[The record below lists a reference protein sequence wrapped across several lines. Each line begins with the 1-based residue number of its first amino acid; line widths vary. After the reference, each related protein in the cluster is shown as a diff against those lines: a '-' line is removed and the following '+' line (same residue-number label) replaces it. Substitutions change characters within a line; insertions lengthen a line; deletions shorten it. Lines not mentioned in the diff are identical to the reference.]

1 MKNDYRP
8 EQIRNVALIAHG
20 SAGKTSLSE
29 AMLYDSGAI
38 KRLGKVEEGNTV
50 SDYDPEELRRKMSVN
65 TSVLPCEWNGHK
77 LNVLDTPGYMDFV
90 GEVLGALRVCEG
102 AIVVVDAASGVE
114 VGTEMVWSYADE
126 RNLPRLVFINKMD
139 RENADFLRVVNE
151 IAEKFEVTVIP
162 IQLPVG
168 SQSSFTGVVD
178 LLRMKAFIGPEA
190 KEEDVP
196 AELAELAEE
205 YRIKMVEAAAES
217 DDELIMKYLEGEE
230 LTEEEIKGGLAF
242 GVKNRKFVL
251 ALCGAATMDIGARQ
265 LLDAIIDF
273 LPSPAEAEV
282 KAKNPATG
290 EEEVLEV
297 HEGAPLAT
305 LVFKTF
311 ADPYVGKLTYLRV
324 YSGVM
329 ASDSRVFNPR
339 SREEERIGQL
349 FFLRGKEQIPT
360 KQINPGDIG
369 AVAKLGAT
377 VTGDTLCDK
386 GHPLVL
392 PGIKYPEPLF
402 SVAVKPKTKADLDK
416 MSNVLARLVEEDPTL
431 QVRRELSTGET
442 ILSGM
447 GESHVDIA
455 VRKLQQKFG
464 VSVET
469 SLPKVPYRETITK
482 VAKAQGKYKKQTG
495 GRGQYGDVWLR
506 LEPLPRGSGFEF
518 AEEIFGGAVP
528 KQYIPAV
535 EKGLKEAIQSGV
547 LAGFPVVDIR
557 AVLYDGSYHPV
568 DSSEIAF
575 KIATHLGFKKAM
587 EQAGPVLLEPIMNVT
602 ITVPEQFMG
611 DVLGDLNT
619 KRARVLGMDQ
629 KKGTA
634 IIKAQV
640 PLAEMQRY
648 ATELRSLT
656 QGRGVFT
663 MEFSHYEEVPAH
675 LAQAIIEKAR
685 KEKEAQEKK

>member
-1 MKNDYRP
+1 MKA
-8 EQIRNVALIAHG
+8 EKIRNVALIAHG
-20 SAGKTSLSE
+20 GAGKTSLSE
-29 AMLYDSGAI
+29 ALLYDSGTI

-50 SDYDPEELRRKMSVN
+50 SDYDPEEIKRRMSVN
-65 TSVLPCEWNGHK
+65 TSILPCEWRGHK
-77 LNVLDTPGYMDFV
+77 INILDTPGYMDFV

-102 AIVVVDAASGVE
+102 AIVVVDASAGVE

-126 RNLPRLVFINKMD
+126 RQLPRLVFINKMD
-139 RENADFLRVVNE
+139 RENADFIRVVNE
-151 IAEKFEVTVIP
+151 IAEKFGVNVIP
-162 IQLPVG
+162 IQLPLG
-168 SQSSFTGVVD
+168 SQASFSGVID
-178 LLRMKAFIGPEA
+178 LIKMKAYTGPEA
-190 KEEDVP
+190 VEGEIPPQFK
-196 AELAELAEE
+196 AQAEE
-205 YRIKMVEAAAES
+205 YRVKLLEAAAES
-217 DDELIMKYLEGEE
+217 EDELIMKYLEGEP
-230 LTEEEIKGGLAF
+230 LSEEEIKRGLAF

-251 ALCGAATMDIGARQ
+251 ALCGAATMDIGGRQ
-265 LLDAIIDF
+265 LLDAIVDY
-273 LPSPAEAEV
+273 LPSPAEIEV
-282 KAKNPATG
+282 QTEG
-290 EEEVLEV
+290 GEVLKADEN
-297 HEGAPLAT
+297 GPLAS

-311 ADPYVGKLTYLRV
+311 ADPYVGKLSYFKV

-329 ASDSRVFNPR
+329 SSDSRVFNPR
-339 SREEERIGQL
+339 AGEEERIGQL
-349 FFLRGKEQIPT
+349 FFLRGKEQTPV
-360 KQINPGDIG
+360 KEVSAGDIG
-369 AVAKLGAT
+369 AVAKLSVT
-377 VTGDTLCDK
+377 ITGDTLCDK
-386 GHPLVL
+386 SHPIIL

-402 SVAVKPKTKADLDK
+402 SVAVAPKTKADLDK
-416 MSNVLARLVEEDPTL
+416 LSNVLNRLVEEDPTL
-431 QVRRELSTGET
+431 QVKRELSTGET

-455 VRKLQQKFG
+455 IRKLQDKFG
-464 VSVET
+464 VGVVT

-482 VAKAQGKYKKQTG
+482 VARAQGKYKKQTG

-568 DSSEIAF
+568 DSSELAF

-587 EQAGPVLLEPIMNVT
+587 EQAGPILLEPIMNVT
-602 ITVPEQFMG
+602 ITVPEQFTG
-611 DVLGDLNT
+611 DVLGNLNT
-619 KRARVLGMDQ
+619 KRARVMGIDQ

-656 QGRGVFT
+656 QGRGVFS
-663 MEFSHYEEVPAH
+663 MEFSHYEEVPSH
-675 LAQAIIEKAR
+675 IAQAIIEQAR
-685 KEKEAQEKK
+685 KEREAQQEKK

>member
-1 MKNDYRP
+1 MRNDYRP
-8 EQIRNVALIAHG
+8 EQIRNVAIIAHG

-29 AMLYDSGAI
+29 ALLYDSGAI

-50 SDYDPEELRRKMSVN
+50 SDYDPEELRRRMSVN
-65 TSVLPCEWNGHK
+65 TSVLPCEWKDHK
-77 LNVLDTPGYMDFV
+77 INILDTPGYMDFV

-139 RENADFLRVVNE
+139 RENADFLRTVQE
-151 IAEKFEVTVIP
+151 IAEKFETTVIP

-168 SQSSFTGVVD
+168 KQSEFKGVID
-178 LLRMKAFIGPEA
+178 LLKMKAFIGPEA
-190 KEEDVP
+190 NEEEIP
-196 AELAELAEE
+196 AELADLAEE

-230 LTEEEIKGGLAF
+230 LTEEEIKNGLAF

-251 ALCGAATMDIGARQ
+251 ALCGAATMDIGGRA
-265 LLDAIIDF
+265 LLDAIVDY
-273 LPSPAEAEV
+273 LPSPAEVEV
-282 KAKNPATG
+282 KAQNPATG
-290 EEEVLEV
+290 EEEILEV
-297 HEGAPLAT
+297 NEAAPLAV

-311 ADPYVGKLTYLRV
+311 ADPYVGKLTYFRV

-329 ASDSRVFNPR
+329 SSDSRVFNAR

-349 FFLRGKEQIPT
+349 FFLRGKEQTPT
-360 KQINPGDIG
+360 KRVGPGDIG
-369 AVAKLGAT
+369 AVAKLSAT
-377 VTGDTLCDK
+377 LTGDTLCDK

-431 QVRRELSTGET
+431 QVKRELSTGET

-464 VSVET
+464 VNVET

-602 ITVPEQFMG
+602 ITVPDQFMG

-619 KRARVLGMDQ
+619 KRAKVTGMEQ
-629 KKGTA
+629 RKGTA

-675 LAQAIIEKAR
+675 LAQSIIEQAR
-685 KEKEAQEKK
+685 REKEAQEKK

>member
-1 MKNDYRP
+1 MKA
-8 EQIRNVALIAHG
+8 EKIRNVALIAHG
-20 SAGKTSLSE
+20 GAGKTSLSE
-29 AMLYDSGAI
+29 ALLYDSGTI

-50 SDYDPEELRRKMSVN
+50 SDYDPEEIKRRMSVN
-65 TSVLPCEWNGHK
+65 TSILPCEWRGHK
-77 LNVLDTPGYMDFV
+77 INILDTPGYMDFV

-102 AIVVVDAASGVE
+102 AIVVVYAYAGVE
-114 VGTEMVWSYADE
+114 VGTEMVWSYTDD
-126 RNLPRLVFINKMD
+126 RQLPRLVFINKMD
-139 RENADFLRVVNE
+139 RENADFIRVVNE
-151 IAEKFEVTVIP
+151 IAEKFGVNVIP
-162 IQLPVG
+162 IQLPLG
-168 SQSSFTGVVD
+168 SQASFSGVID
-178 LLRMKAFIGPEA
+178 LIKMKAYTGPEA
-190 KEEDVP
+190 VEEEIP
-196 AELAELAEE
+196 PQFKAQAEE
-205 YRIKMVEAAAES
+205 YRVKLLEAAAES
-217 DDELIMKYLEGEE
+217 EDELIMKYLEGEP
-230 LTEEEIKGGLAF
+230 LSEEEIKRGLAF

-251 ALCGAATMDIGARQ
+251 ALCGAATMDIGGRQ
-265 LLDAIIDF
+265 LLDAIVDY
-273 LPSPAEAEV
+273 LPSPAEIEV
-282 KAKNPATG
+282 QTEG
-290 EEEVLEV
+290 GEVLKADEN
-297 HEGAPLAT
+297 GPLAS

-311 ADPYVGKLTYLRV
+311 ADPYVGKLSYFKV

-329 ASDSRVFNPR
+329 SSDSRVFNPR
-339 SREEERIGQL
+339 AGEEERIGQL
-349 FFLRGKEQIPT
+349 FFLRGKEQTPV
-360 KQINPGDIG
+360 KEVSAGDIG
-369 AVAKLGAT
+369 AVAKLSVT
-377 VTGDTLCDK
+377 ITGDTLCDK
-386 GHPLVL
+386 SHPIIL

-402 SVAVKPKTKADLDK
+402 SVAVAPKTKADLDK
-416 MSNVLARLVEEDPTL
+416 LSNVLNRLVEEDPTL
-431 QVRRELSTGET
+431 QVKRELSTGET

-455 VRKLQQKFG
+455 IRKLQDKFG
-464 VSVET
+464 VGVVT

-482 VAKAQGKYKKQTG
+482 VARAQGKYKKQTG

-568 DSSEIAF
+568 DSSELAF

-587 EQAGPVLLEPIMNVT
+587 EQAGPILLEPIMNVT
-602 ITVPEQFMG
+602 ITVPEQFTG
-611 DVLGDLNT
+611 DVLGNLNT
-619 KRARVLGMDQ
+619 KRARVMGIDQ

-656 QGRGVFT
+656 QGRGVFS
-663 MEFSHYEEVPAH
+663 MEFSHYEEVPSH
-675 LAQAIIEKAR
+675 IAQAIIEQAR
-685 KEKEAQEKK
+685 KEREAQQEKK